1 MSKSIS
7 MLRGVSY
14 LFSTVLILTFAG
26 ACHSVDSNAKAEK
39 AQATAAVRVKLA
51 SVQAGKVRN
60 TSEFIGR
67 LESRRSIALHPQVD
81 GRVAQ
86 IFVQPGIEVAVG
98 TPLIQINP
106 DRQQAEI
113 TSSRAAAASAQAD
126 VESAKASLIPLEA
139 DRRAK
144 ASDVALQQQQCD
156 RYSTLY
162 QEGAVS
168 QEVLDGRRNNLD
180 NAKAELDAAKARIEA
195 QRSIIASK
203 EKVFQQTAANV
214 RGQQVELQYYQI
226 IAPFAGTIGNIPTKV
241 GDYVSPSTQLA
252 TITQNHPLEVNLSV
266 PSERAADLRPGMT
279 VQLINQQGK
288 LIGNSQVFFISPNVN
303 NQSESISIK
312 ALYTNPDGRLRA
324 DQQVLSRVIWD
335 ERPGVLVPTAAIS
348 RLGGKDFVF
357 VAQKADTD
365 LVARQRP
372 VILGEVEDGNYQVI
386 EGLKPGE
393 QIVVSGLQQLSDGT
407 AILSEAMKP
416 IASSS

>member
-1 MSKSIS
+1 
-7 MLRGVSY
+7 
-14 LFSTVLILTFAG
+14 
-26 ACHSVDSNAKAEK
+26 
-39 AQATAAVRVKLA
+39 
-51 SVQAGKVRN
+51 
-60 TSEFIGR
+60 
-67 LESRRSIALHPQVD
+67 
-81 GRVAQ
+81 
-86 IFVQPGIEVAVG
+86 VG

-144 ASDVALQQQQCD
+144 ASDVALQQQQHD

-357 VAQKADTD
+357 VAQKADTY

-407 AILSEAMKP
+407 AILSEAMKA
-416 IASSS
+416 IVSSL